1 MQTLTVV
8 IMKIADGVF
17 NISPKGSIDS
27 DTYEILQKK
36 MDPVMHST
44 PKMIIFDMKE
54 VVYISSMGL
63 KAILD
68 AKNKVEASGGALL
81 LVNLQPQITKVFDI
95 IKAIPSKNIFKS
107 REELDQYLTEI
118 QRQEIEKR
126 KSS

>member
-8 IMKIADGVF
+8 ITKIAEGVF
-17 NISPKGSIDS
+17 SVSPKGSIDS

-36 MDPVMHST
+36 MEPMMRPT

-54 VVYISSMGL
+54 VEYISSMGL

-68 AKNKVEASGGALL
+68 ARNKVESSGGALL

-107 REELDQYLTEI
+107 REELDRYLTEI

-126 KSS
+126 KSA

>member
-1 MQTLTVV
+1 MHTLTVV
-8 IMKIADGVF
+8 IMKIAEGVF
-17 NISPKGSIDS
+17 NVSPKGSIDS

-36 MDPVMHST
+36 MDPMMRPT

-54 VVYISSMGL
+54 VEYISSMGL

-107 REELDQYLTEI
+107 REELDHYLTEI

-126 KSS
+126 KSA